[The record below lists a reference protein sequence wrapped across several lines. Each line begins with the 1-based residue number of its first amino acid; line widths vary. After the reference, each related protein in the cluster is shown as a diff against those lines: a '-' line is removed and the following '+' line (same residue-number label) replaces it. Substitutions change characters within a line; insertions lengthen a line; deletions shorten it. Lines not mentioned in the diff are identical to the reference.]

1 MKKAPYKLHLKKDDI
16 VQVISSKEKGKKG
29 KVLAIF
35 PGEQRVT
42 IEKLN
47 MVKRHMKGDGKSRQP
62 GIIEKEGKVHISNVL
77 LVSDKVGKGVR
88 TKMKKLEDGKR
99 VRVCVK
105 TGDVLDRV

>member
-1 MKKAPYKLHLKKDDI
+1 MTKAPFKLHLKKDDI
-16 VQVISSKEKGKKG
+16 VQVITGKEKGKKG
-29 KVLAIF
+29 RVLAVF
-35 PGEQRVT
+35 AEEQRLT

-47 MVKRHMKGDGKSRQP
+47 MVKRHMKGDGKTRQP
-62 GIIEKEGKVHISNVL
+62 GIIEKESKIHISNVL

-105 TGDVLDRV
+105 TGDVLDKV

>member
-1 MKKAPYKLHLKKDDI
+1 MKKAPFKLHLKKDDI
-16 VQVISSKEKGKKG
+16 VQVITGKEKGKKG
-29 KVLAIF
+29 KVLAVF
-35 PGEQRVT
+35 AEEQRLT

-47 MVKRHMKGDGKSRQP
+47 MVKRHMKGDGKTRQA
-62 GIIEKEGKVHISNVL
+62 GIVEKESKIHISNVL

-105 TGDVLDRV
+105 TGDVLDKV